1 MSLKI
6 KTKKFNRII
15 KITDKIKELNK
26 KGEFEIV
33 KKLIHTNNWE
43 NWSNFLKLLQELKV
57 KNNLKEYF
65 LRLRFY
71 TNITNNIDILKELKK
86 IINI

>member
-33 KKLIHTNNWE
+33 KKLIHKNNWE